1 MNDARSES
9 AQREAA
15 RVLLEGSSFD
25 RARLAARALRALLAD
40 PNDTTQVFLL
50 GMSLNASQ
58 FPEFFVR
65 FAVDE
70 RGAALLREQ
79 PAIDSAHVDF
89 AALRRLPPTT
99 LGGAYIA
106 YLAENGL
113 DPDVFQA
120 PPGLPSMVAFVA
132 KRMRQSH
139 DLWHVLTGYRT
150 DVAGEI
156 ALQAFTS
163 AQVHLPVSLVI
174 GVAGTI
180 RWAQEPRI
188 ARMAMEGY
196 RRGRDAAW
204 LPVQRWESLWERDLE
219 ALRAELRIAP
229 ARVPPVH
236 LVAPKRAA

>member
-1 MNDARSES
+1 MQEERSEA

-15 RVLLEGSSFD
+15 RLLMEGTALE
-25 RARLAARALRALLAD
+25 RAALAARSLRALLAD

-50 GMSLNASQ
+50 GMSVNAAS
-58 FPEFFVR
+58 FPGFFIR
-65 FAVDE
+65 FAGDE

-79 PAIDSAHVDF
+79 PSIDSAHVDF
-89 AALRRLPPTT
+89 AALRRLPRTT
-99 LGGAYIA
+99 LGGAYAA

-156 ALQAFTS
+156 ALQAFS
-163 AQVHLPVSLVI
+163 YAQLRMPVSLMI
-174 GVAGTI
+174 SVAGTL
-180 RWAQEPRI
+180 RWAREPRI
-188 ARMAMEGY
+188 AQMALEGY
-196 RRGRDAAW
+196 RRGRDAGW

-229 ARVPPVH
+229 ARVPPAR
-236 LVAPKRAA
+236 LVAPSRAA